1 MGAISE
7 IKSAVDLLQEL
18 TKYIKK
24 SANYDPQV
32 IQDLEGLRGKILDAY
47 STEIELRQKLHEL
60 EEQLAIR
67 KLPYDTDMATYFQ
80 LAESGD
86 KEFFVNDAWMLN
98 GICVD
103 FNAWITGITAVLV
116 KNFIKLRRKELLII
130 PTPSIPAEIV
140 MTGMV
145 GSH

>member
-24 SANYDPQV
+24 SANSDPQV

-67 KLPYDTDMATYFQ
+67 KLPYDTDTATYFQ

-86 KEFFVNDAWMLN
+86 KEFFCQRCLDVERHLCRLQRLDHGYYCRACKEFYQTAAQRAADNPHAIYTGGNRNDWN
-98 GICVD
+98 G
-103 FNAWITGITAVLV
+103 W
-116 KNFIKLRRKELLII
+116 
-130 PTPSIPAEIV
+130 
-140 MTGMV
+140 
-145 GSH
+145 

>member
-80 LAESGD
+80 LAES
-86 KEFFVNDAWMLN
+86 
-98 GICVD
+98 
-103 FNAWITGITAVLV
+103 
-116 KNFIKLRRKELLII
+116 
-130 PTPSIPAEIV
+130 
-140 MTGMV
+140 
-145 GSH
+145 